1 MTDELADL
9 LARARQLER
18 ENASLRSMQSPGG
31 DDVGLRGENAMLRQE
46 LELLRTAPAALGASP
61 DASDA
66 PVADGASRAAA
77 ATASTGSDQAG
88 DEMPRTLADFNA
100 LPSARRE
107 HVARSMTRRQRDE
120 LLGRNCPGGD
130 ERNYL

>member
-18 ENASLRSMQSPGG
+18 GNASLRSMQSPGG
-31 DDVGLRGENAMLRQE
+31 GDVDLRGENAMLRQE
-46 LELLRTAPAALGASP
+46 LELLRAAPAAVGASP
-61 DASDA
+61 DGLAA
-66 PVADGASRAAA
+66 GGTSRTAAA
-77 ATASTGSDQAG
+77 NTSTGPDQAG

-100 LPSARRE
+100 LPTARRE

-120 LLGRNCPGGD
+120 LLGRNCRGD

>member
-46 LELLRTAPAALGASP
+46 LELLRAAPAALGASP
-61 DASDA
+61 EGL
-66 PVADGASRAAA
+66 VAGDTSRAAD

-100 LPSARRE
+100 LPPARRE

-120 LLGRNCPGGD
+120 LLGRNCRGGD

>member
-46 LELLRTAPAALGASP
+46 LELLRTAPAALGAS
-61 DASDA
+61 A
-66 PVADGASRAAA
+66 
-77 ATASTGSDQAG
+77 
-88 DEMPRTLADFNA
+88 MH
-100 LPSARRE
+100 RR
-107 HVARSMTRRQRDE
+107 
-120 LLGRNCPGGD
+120 
-130 ERNYL
+130 

>member
-18 ENASLRSMQSPGG
+18 ENASLRSVQSPGG
-31 DDVGLRGENAMLRQE
+31 DDVDLRVENAMLRQE
-46 LELLRTAPAALGASP
+46 LEVLRAAPAAMGASP
-61 DASDA
+61 EGFAA
-66 PVADGASRAAA
+66 GGASRAAA
-77 ATASTGSDQAG
+77 ATAPTGPEQTG

-100 LPSARRE
+100 LPPARRE

-120 LLGRNCPGGD
+120 LLGRSNCGD

>member
-46 LELLRTAPAALGASP
+46 LELLRAAPAALGASP
-61 DASDA
+61 DA
-66 PVADGASRAAA
+66 PVAGDTSRAAA

-120 LLGRNCPGGD
+120 LLGRNCRGGD

>member
-9 LARARQLER
+9 LVRARQLER

-31 DDVGLRGENAMLRQE
+31 GDVDLRGENAMLRQE
-46 LELLRTAPAALGASP
+46 LELLRAAPAAVGASP
-61 DASDA
+61 DGLAA
-66 PVADGASRAAA
+66 GGASRAAG
-77 ATASTGSDQAG
+77 ATASTGPDQAG
-88 DEMPRTLADFNA
+88 DEMPRTLDDFNA
-100 LPSARRE
+100 LPPARRE

-120 LLGRNCPGGD
+120 LLGRNSRGD

>member
-9 LARARQLER
+9 LVRARQLER

-31 DDVGLRGENAMLRQE
+31 GDVDLRGENAMLRQE
-46 LELLRTAPAALGASP
+46 LELLRAAPTAVGASP
-61 DASDA
+61 DGLAA
-66 PVADGASRAAA
+66 GGASRAAG
-77 ATASTGSDQAG
+77 ATASTGPDQAG

-100 LPSARRE
+100 LPTARRE

-120 LLGRNCPGGD
+120 LLGRNCRGD

>member
-31 DDVGLRGENAMLRQE
+31 DDVDLLGENAMLRQE
-46 LELLRTAPAALGASP
+46 LELLRAAPAAVGASP
-61 DASDA
+61 DA
-66 PVADGASRAAA
+66 PVAGGASRAAA
-77 ATASTGSDQAG
+77 ATASTSSDQAG

-100 LPSARRE
+100 LPPARRE